1 MANIAKCSV
10 CGGLYEAGSEE
21 QANEDFRACPDC
33 RKELRHYVVRTFGEG
48 WREADTRI
56 ANGEDAL
63 VLFGYDHLGEVP
75 GHFVRGWKA
84 RCYKEIN
91 DGN

>member
-33 RKELRHYVVRTFGEG
+33 RKELRHYVVRLFGEG
-48 WREADTRI
+48 WREANACI
-56 ANGEDAL
+56 ANGEDAMK
-63 VLFGYDHLGEVP
+63 LFFQACNDLEP
-75 GHFVRGWKA
+75 NPFTRGWKA